1 MKLNEAINIPLHENA
16 RDQSALEQVAKAI
29 MYHMDRHPDNE
40 KPIFHFPLS
49 DIRGLSHLYPRLR
62 SIELVVWNSTATT
75 THGVFSRGLKEIRIN
90 TGGRTKDQ
98 IESTLIHELRHAL
111 DSSYSKGKYM
121 DKSQDYMKSQH
132 EINARFSETMR
143 ELNLAF
149 HQSIRSGE
157 PMSVTEYMSEFERLA
172 IKHQLVS
179 VFADP
184 SQSEAAEWLS
194 RMGDDGKIDVYGI
207 RTDAL
212 TIIQHF
218 TGQSRLSSAI
228 TDKKRWNRLLV
239 RVYKSYEYQM
249 ERFYK

>member
-1 MKLNEAINIPLHENA
+1 MRLDEAINIPLHENS

-62 SIELVVWNSTATT
+62 SIELVVWNSPATT

-111 DSSYSKGKYM
+111 DNSYSKGNYM

-143 ELNLAF
+143 ELNQSF
-149 HQSIRSGE
+149 HQSIRNGQL
-157 PMSVTEYMSEFERLA
+157 MSITEYLSEFERLA
-172 IKHQLVS
+172 IKHQLLS

-194 RMGDDGKIDVYGI
+194 RMGDDGKIDVYGN

-212 TIIQHF
+212 MIIQHF

-228 TDKKRWNRLLV
+228 TDKKRYNRLLT
-239 RVYKSYEYQM
+239 RVYLSHQYLKRKYS
-249 ERFYK
+249 